1 MRVNAPAASWDNPLL
16 SATLD
21 WIESNEPPG
30 WNSIGQTDW
39 PNAIAVAGWLY
50 GTPAFVRAIRNALF
64 TMSARIGAA
73 SVAAAAAI
81 PAVNAR
87 KRTAGAHITVTTV
100 VKHGH
105 TEDTME

>member
-1 MRVNAPAASWDNPLL
+1 M

-21 WIESNEPPG
+21 EIESNEPPG

-39 PNAIAVAGWLY
+39 PSAVVVAGWLY

-87 KRTAGAHITVTTV
+87 TRMAGRCPCGAQITVTTV
-100 VKHGH
+100 VKNSH
-105 TEDTME
+105 TYSTVR